1 MIEKIGILHPGEMG
15 ISVAAAAQNGG
26 HGVFWASEG
35 RSPETR
41 ARAQDHGL
49 MNTHS
54 LGELCRMCTL
64 IISVCPPH
72 AAEQVAAQ
80 VLAHAYKGLYV
91 DANAISPQLALRI
104 GEAMTANGVA
114 FVDGGIIG
122 GPAWEANTTWL
133 YLSGKQA
140 GRVADCFAAGPL
152 QAEVIGEEI
161 GRASAVKMCYAAY
174 TKGTTALLG
183 ATLAAAHRL
192 GVREQLENQ
201 WRRDDPEFPEQA
213 SGRLRRSAA
222 KAWRFAGEMEEI
234 AATFKGAGLPEGFHK
249 AAGEIYRRL
258 AAFKGQPAPSL
269 EAVLKTLE
277 GDPRRKDGTR
287 L

>member
-15 ISVAAAAQNGG
+15 ISVAAAAQKGG

-41 ARAQDHGL
+41 DRAQSHSL

-54 LGELCRMCTL
+54 LEELCRTCTM
-64 IISVCPPH
+64 IISICPPH
-72 AAEQVAAQ
+72 AAEQVAGQ
-80 VLAHAYKGLYV
+80 VLAHSFKGLYV
-91 DANAISPQLALRI
+91 DANAISPQRALRI
-104 GEAMTANGVA
+104 GEMLAADGVA

-133 YLSGKQA
+133 YLCGREA

-152 QAEVIGEEI
+152 QAEVVGEEI

-174 TKGTTALLG
+174 AKGTTALVG
-183 ATLAAAHRL
+183 ATLAAAERL

-201 WRRDDPEFPEQA
+201 WRRDDPEFPEEA
-213 SGRLRRSAA
+213 AGRLRRSAA
-222 KAWRFAGEMEEI
+222 KAWRFTGEMEEI
-234 AATFKGAGLPEGFHK
+234 AATFKEAGLPDGFHN

-258 AAFKGQPAPSL
+258 AEFKGKPAPSL
-269 EAVLKTLE
+269 ETVLKTLGGE
-277 GDPRRKDGTR
+277 LRRKAGTR
-287 L
+287 P